1 MIAHQSAVICLAV
14 AAFVGTYRIGVN
26 QEKLSAAQTV
36 SPGAHVMVGP
46 GTVKWTPRSNGI
58 SIAVMS
64 GSPDTPGAPFVIRLK
79 LADGTRVAPHWHPV
93 DEHLTVLSGTFY
105 MGVGEKFDEATAMA
119 LSTGTYAF
127 MPKDVRHFGWTG
139 VETVVQIH
147 GVGPFK
153 TYFVE
158 PPSR

>member
-1 MIAHQSAVICLAV
+1 MIGHQYAAICLAM
-14 AAFVGTYRIGVN
+14 AAFVGTYRVGVN
-26 QEKLSAAQTV
+26 QEKLAAAQ
-36 SPGAHVMVGP
+36 SGSASAHVMVGP
-46 GTVKWTPRSNGI
+46 AALNWRPAANGVSVATV
-58 SIAVMS
+58 S

-79 LADGTRVAPHWHPV
+79 LAEGTRVPPHWHPM

-105 MGVGEKFDEATAMA
+105 MGVGEKFDESAAMA
-119 LSTGTYAF
+119 LTAGSYAS

-158 PPSR
+158 QPRE